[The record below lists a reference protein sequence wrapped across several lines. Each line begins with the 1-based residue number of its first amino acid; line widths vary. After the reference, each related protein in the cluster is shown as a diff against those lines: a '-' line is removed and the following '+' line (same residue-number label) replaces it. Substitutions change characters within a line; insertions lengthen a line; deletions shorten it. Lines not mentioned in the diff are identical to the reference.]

1 MKPKLLSSAPFLS
14 VVLFFWGILFAQA
27 QAYYALQIDRNTR
40 IKAEDIT
47 AEYQP
52 RLVMGTEQA
61 LEFRNTVAKYI
72 VKKMSVENNPDI
84 VKGQRRYRLKLIS
97 SHESSEMGNVLYPY
111 QWQEYLRIKPR
122 IQSLS
127 YEESG
132 FDDAIVDYQSTN

>member
-1 MKPKLLSSAPFLS
+1 MKPKLLSTAPFLS

-27 QAYYALQIDRNTR
+27 QTYYALQIDRNIR
-40 IKAEDIT
+40 VKAEDIT

-72 VKKMSVENNPDI
+72 IKKMSVENNPDI
-84 VKGQRRYRLKLIS
+84 TKGQRRYRLKLIS

-122 IQSLS
+122 IQPLS